1 MDCGRVVSGDDGF
14 LMNDEVAKICFGYC
28 WCLYRFLLVLLG
40 FVFRFR
46 SLTVTTLFYF
56 DHCKASLFRIDNN

>member
-1 MDCGRVVSGDDGF
+1 MDCGRVVSDDDGF
-14 LMNDEVAKICFGYC
+14 LMNDEAAIYYC
-28 WCLYRFLLVLLG
+28 WCLYRFLLVLLD